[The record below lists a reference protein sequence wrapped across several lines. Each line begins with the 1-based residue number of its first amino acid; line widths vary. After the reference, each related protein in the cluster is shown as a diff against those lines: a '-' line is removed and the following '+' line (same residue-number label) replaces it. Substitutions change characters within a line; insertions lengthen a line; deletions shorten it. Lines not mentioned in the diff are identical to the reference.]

1 MKYVLFHSNIVQY
14 VKKRTFTSYKELLN
28 RIFCQLCPARMFF
41 SGRSNLLTEVFPLNS
56 NSIWFHLNK
65 TISPCLAFLTTK
77 TKLLKVFSYF
87 VYIRDLDKLNMIWPI
102 FANSLGAPQNIAH
115 FKSDQKWM
123 KTTILL
129 LLPRLSL
136 NPWYTQEYS
145 IFLFWLLKS
154 NRCKIISKYFGLP
167 PSFLIWFHFFPF
179 QDFPTLK

>member
-1 MKYVLFHSNIVQY
+1 MYYFIQILSNMW
-14 VKKRTFTSYKELLN
+14 KKELLQVTRN
-28 RIFCQLCPARMFF
+28 YWIEYFVNFAKLVCFF
-41 SGRSNLLTEVFPLNS
+41 LGGQIYSPRFFHWILIQFDF
-56 NSIWFHLNK
+56 IWTKPF
-65 TISPCLAFLTTK
+65 SPCLAFLTTK

-102 FANSLGAPQNIAH
+102 FANSLGAPQKIAH

-129 LLPRLSL
+129 LSPRLSL
-136 NPWYTQEYS
+136 NPWYTRQEYS